1 MNSNEDQNMKKE
13 TKREWEAILL
23 PTILIAA
30 FFTLLIGLILL
41 FNYIQLK
48 GNDPIDNQTMSA
60 LIERLSSDPNNEQL
74 RTEIRAF
81 DLMARKAYFT
91 GKWQIETGGLLL
103 VIGAIVLIVALR
115 SYFKTISLIKSP
127 DQSIIKQQTA
137 RWLTSRWL
145 LALGGVFIVLAIM
158 ASILSIDHIGNY
170 KPAIELTEQQR
181 QTNVEVVELSLNDET
196 LALPANENDTQET
209 VTETIIEKAENNE
222 NLASTS
228 TSEQKE
234 TTTEKPTTIKTS
246 YPSLADLQKQYNTFR
261 GTLGHGISK
270 AKNTPVK
277 WNIESGEN
285 IVWKTKVPLKG
296 YSSPV
301 IWGNKLFI
309 TGANNSE
316 RWVYCYN
323 TNKGEMLWQQQAINI
338 PESPSTA
345 PKTTDD
351 TGLAAPSVVTD
362 GNHVVAIFGTGD
374 IIAFDMEGKRLWAKN
389 IGVPDNHYGHSS
401 SLISWKEKVFVQF
414 DTNKGGR
421 LLTLNIQTGDVIWD
435 VSRTNK
441 ISWSS
446 PILAEVDGTMQIITS
461 STPSVA
467 GHDAQTGKEL
477 WRIDCLSGEV
487 GPSPGFGNGLVF
499 ATNEYATLA
508 AIDPSKGTIVWQDN
522 YYLPEVSSPVVA
534 DGMVFIATTYG
545 VFAAF
550 DAHTGNMYWEA
561 EFKEG
566 FYSSPIVV
574 DAKIYAADISG
585 NMHIMKVDREY
596 KLIGSNAM
604 GGKVTTTPAFTDGR
618 MYLRAN
624 DYLYCI
630 GK

>member
-1 MNSNEDQNMKKE
+1 
-13 TKREWEAILL
+13 
-23 PTILIAA
+23 
-30 FFTLLIGLILL
+30 
-41 FNYIQLK
+41 
-48 GNDPIDNQTMSA
+48 
-60 LIERLSSDPNNEQL
+60 
-74 RTEIRAF
+74 
-81 DLMARKAYFT
+81 
-91 GKWQIETGGLLL
+91 
-103 VIGAIVLIVALR
+103 
-115 SYFKTISLIKSP
+115 
-127 DQSIIKQQTA
+127 
-137 RWLTSRWL
+137 
-145 LALGGVFIVLAIM
+145 
-158 ASILSIDHIGNY
+158 
-170 KPAIELTEQQR
+170 
-181 QTNVEVVELSLNDET
+181 
-196 LALPANENDTQET
+196 
-209 VTETIIEKAENNE
+209 
-222 NLASTS
+222 
-228 TSEQKE
+228 
-234 TTTEKPTTIKTS
+234 
-246 YPSLADLQKQYNTFR
+246 
-261 GTLGHGISK
+261 
-270 AKNTPVK
+270 
-277 WNIESGEN
+277 
-285 IVWKTKVPLKG
+285 
-296 YSSPV
+296 
-301 IWGNKLFI
+301 
-309 TGANNSE
+309 
-316 RWVYCYN
+316 
-323 TNKGEMLWQQQAINI
+323 MLWQQQAINI
-338 PESPSTA
+338 PGSPSTA

-374 IIAFDMEGKRLWAKN
+374 IIAFDMEGKRLWAKD

-585 NMHIMKVDREY
+585 NMHILKVDREY